1 MFTDRQ
7 AEAALV
13 KASPWRDQAQTVGA
27 DPIERGHRRWQV
39 HRHNYRQPRGRLRR
53 VEPSERKSKSKS
65 GWGMRRECRAVGLR
79 AQDRAR
85 SREGLL
91 AATERELD
99 KVVQMVGAG
108 RLGEADKIGL
118 RVGRVVNRFKM
129 AKHFQL
135 EVQRDGFAYRRKQ
148 ESIRSEAALDGLYAI
163 RTSLTAEQM
172 EAAKVV
178 RSYKQLAKVE
188 REFRVIK
195 GSALELAPIRHRL
208 TERIAAHFLICQ
220 LAAYVR
226 WQMERDLAPLLF
238 KDQYPLCPQDPVAPA
253 QRSAAAERKARSKR
267 NSDGLAVKSF
277 ASLLDELGS
286 LTKNLIA
293 PIGAKEACF
302 WQLSQPTQLQERA
315 FELPGVRLG
324 VAKTPA
330 P

>member
-1 MFTDRQ
+1 MS
-7 AEAALV
+7 AGESA
-13 KASPWRDQAQTVGA
+13 
-27 DPIERGHRRWQV
+27 
-39 HRHNYRQPRGRLRR
+39 
-53 VEPSERKSKSKS
+53 
-65 GWGMRRECRAVGLR
+65 LR
-79 AQDRAR
+79 APAIRKLVAQGDLQLSLFDLQGLCQVSSPDYPAERIIVCYNPMVAEDRAR

-99 KVVQMVGAG
+99 KVVQMVSAG

-172 EAAKVV
+172 EADQVV
-178 RSYKQLAKVE
+178 RSYKQLARVE
-188 REFRVIK
+188 RGFRVIK

-238 KDQYPLCPQDPVAPA
+238 KDQCPLCPQDPVAPA
-253 QRSAAAERKARSKR
+253 QRSAAAERKARSKH

-277 ASLLDELGS
+277 ACLLDELGS

-293 PIGAKEACF
+293 PIGAREARS

-330 P
+330 S